1 MRAEL
6 DDFKCLKIKQNKLV
20 PEAFHYVLDKFSL
33 DELLRIFET
42 DLSLIDALT
51 GQNYKLK

>member
-33 DELLRIFET
+33 DELARIFET